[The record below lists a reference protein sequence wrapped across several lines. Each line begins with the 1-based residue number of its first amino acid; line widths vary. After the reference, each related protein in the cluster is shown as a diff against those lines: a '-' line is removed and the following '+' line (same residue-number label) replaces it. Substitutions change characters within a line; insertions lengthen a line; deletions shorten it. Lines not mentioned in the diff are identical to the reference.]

1 MSGFYFL
8 EIKKKISRVSK
19 EAVKEKKKVSGSM
32 FFTKNSERTKVPIMP

>member
-19 EAVKEKKKVSGSM
+19 EAVKEKKKGFWQHVLHKK
-32 FFTKNSERTKVPIMP
+32 F